1 MCVAF
6 LIALPFYGTLVSGN
20 KVHMGKTS
28 QPALKPGRVYR
39 TGELSPWGANAP
51 RLAKRLARRGELVR
65 LARGLFVHPERGRFG
80 VVPPT
85 DEELVRAFLDDSPFV
100 FTGPE
105 RWNALGLGTTALST
119 ERLVYNSKRTGTFT
133 LGGRRFRLRRVA
145 FPKTPTPEWFVVD
158 LFEHAEQAGASR
170 GDLVA
175 ALARVLRRG
184 KLDRGRLGEMAARYG
199 TKKTLQQV
207 EAALADAA
215 R

>member
-1 MCVAF
+1 MPE
-6 LIALPFYGTLVSGN
+6 LS
-20 KVHMGKTS
+20 H
-28 QPALKPGRVYR
+28 PALKPGRVYR
-39 TGELSPWGANAP
+39 TRELSRWGANAP
-51 RLAKRLARRGELVR
+51 RLAKRLARRGQLIR
-65 LARGLFVHPERGRFG
+65 LARGLYVQPKRGRFG
-80 VVPPT
+80 LVPPT

-170 GDLVA
+170 GNLIA

-184 KLDRGRLGEMAARYG
+184 ELDRGRLQDMAARYG
-199 TKKTLQQV
+199 TKKTLRQV
-207 EAALADAA
+207 KAALANAVA
-215 R
+215 

>member
-1 MCVAF
+1 
-6 LIALPFYGTLVSGN
+6 
-20 KVHMGKTS
+20 
-28 QPALKPGRVYR
+28 
-39 TGELSPWGANAP
+39 
-51 RLAKRLARRGELVR
+51 LAKRLARRGELVP
-65 LARGLFVHPERGRFG
+65 LGRGLFAHPKRGRFG
-80 VVPPT
+80 LVPPT

-119 ERLVYNSKRTGTFT
+119 ERLVYNSKRTGPFT

-158 LFEHAEQAGASR
+158 LFEHAEQAAASR
-170 GDLVA
+170 GDLAA
-175 ALARVLRRG
+175 ALARVLRSG

-199 TKKTLQQV
+199 TKKTLRQV
-207 EAALADAA
+207 EAALADAV

>member
-1 MCVAF
+1 MAM
-6 LIALPFYGTLVSGN
+6 ASRAARDRSPHLPS
-20 KVHMGKTS
+20 S
-28 QPALKPGRVYR
+28 RSAI
-39 TGELSPWGANAP
+39 S
-51 RLAKRLARRGELVR
+51 
-65 LARGLFVHPERGRFG
+65 
-80 VVPPT
+80 
-85 DEELVRAFLDDSPFV
+85 S
-100 FTGPE
+100 E

-145 FPKTPTPEWFVVD
+145 FPTTPTPEWFVVD

-199 TKKTLQQV
+199 TKKTLRQV
-207 EAALADAA
+207 EAALADAVA
-215 R
+215 